1 MRRIGVRG
9 VAGLLL
15 LLLVLS
21 KIGWWMQVRALGVRR
36 HDRTLDG

>member
-9 VAGLLL
+9 VAGLMLLLL

-36 HDRTLDG
+36 HVAR